1 MTYPVFATG
10 DVLNASDMNAVGL
23 WLIKSQTV
31 GTAVASVTLTS
42 VFSSSYDNYLIQY
55 NGGVGSTAQSIAL
68 QFGPSS
74 VSGYNTGYYQIL
86 SYGAY
91 ATGALTTTNV
101 NNGTSWS
108 YVGESSAN
116 WNSVN
121 IVVQNPNLAK
131 YSTLHGGY
139 AGTVGGWVTGYHGS
153 TGQFTEFTLTV
164 AGTLTGGT
172 IRVYGYR
179 N

>member
-1 MTYPVFATG
+1 MPVPVFTTG
-10 DVLNASDMNAVGL
+10 EVLTAADMNKVGL

-42 VFSSSYDNYLIQY
+42 VFSSDFENYVIEY
-55 NGGVGSTAQSIAL
+55 NGGTGSTAQSIAL

-74 VSGYNTGYYQIL
+74 VTGYNTSYYQIL
-86 SYGAY
+86 SYGTY
-91 ATGALTTTNV
+91 STGALTTTNV
-101 NNGTSWS
+101 NNGTQWS

-121 IVVQNPNLAK
+121 ILVQSPNLAK

-153 TGQFTEFTLTV
+153 TGQFTQFTLTV

-172 IRVYGYR
+172 IRVYGIR